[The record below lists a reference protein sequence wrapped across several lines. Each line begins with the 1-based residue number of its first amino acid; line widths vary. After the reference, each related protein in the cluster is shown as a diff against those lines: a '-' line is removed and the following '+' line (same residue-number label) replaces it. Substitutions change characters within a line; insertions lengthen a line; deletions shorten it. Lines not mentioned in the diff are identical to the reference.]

1 MSATTASK
9 EAKETEETP
18 KKKGFSFPAGIT
30 TLGIVAV
37 IVWIAAFFIP
47 SGRYQRDETGSPIP
61 DSWAPVETGQTFI
74 DRLID
79 LLISPINGLYGLQNP
94 ETGFIA
100 PFGIGS
106 LFGAAGVFLFILAI
120 GAFMTAIFSTG
131 ALDRAVARLAYATRN
146 RGWLLLTSLI
156 VLFSLLGS
164 TMGFSDETLGFYA
177 LIIPLAL
184 ALGYDRLVAVGAV
197 FVPAAVGAMASTVNP
212 FSIGVASG
220 EAEVSIGDG
229 IGLRIVLWVLL
240 TGVNIAYVLW
250 YAARV
255 KADPSKS
262 IMPETTPPIAASADI
277 EKMTRRQVGVI
288 VVMAL
293 TFALMIF
300 SVIPWTELL
309 QPENEYYTFAWDLG
323 WWFPEL
329 IALFIVGTIV
339 VGIVGGLGEKGTASA
354 FTKGAG
360 DFIGPALIVVIARG
374 VTVILNNSQTIDT
387 ILAAMETAVASVSDA
402 GFTLLVFL
410 LNAGL
415 AVIVPSSSG
424 HAALAM
430 PLLAPLADIAGV
442 GRELVITIWNTG
454 ARWMGI
460 WMPTNGVLMG
470 GLAIAAV
477 GYNKY
482 IRFIWPLMVALL
494 VVTLAVLLVA
504 TAIG

>member
-1 MSATTASK
+1 MSAIVSDERAGEPGAAPNK
-9 EAKETEETP
+9 P
-18 KKKGFSFPAGIT
+18 GFSFPAGIT
-30 TLGIVAV
+30 TLGIVA
-37 IVWIAAFFIP
+37 ILVWVAAFFIP
-47 SGRYQRDETGSPIP
+47 SGQYQRDESGSPIP
-61 DSWAPVETGQTFI
+61 GTWEAVETGQTFWE
-74 DRLID
+74 RLVD

-100 PFGIGS
+100 PFGVGS

-120 GAFMTAIFSTG
+120 GAFMTAVFSTG
-131 ALDRAVARLAYATRN
+131 ALDQAVARLAYAARD
-146 RGWLLLTSLI
+146 RGWLLLTALI
-156 VLFSLLGS
+156 ILFSLLGS

-184 ALGYDRLVAVGAV
+184 ALNYDRLVAVGAI
-197 FVPAAVGAMASTVNP
+197 FVPASVGAMASTVNP

-220 EAEVSIGDG
+220 EAGVSIGDG
-229 IGLRIVLWVLL
+229 IVLRIILWFAL
-240 TGVNIAYVLW
+240 TGVNIGYVLW

-262 IMPETTPPIAASADI
+262 IMPETSLAQNISGEITP
-277 EKMTRRQVGVI
+277 MTRRQVWVI

-293 TFALMIF
+293 TFGLMIF
-300 SVIPWTELL
+300 SVIPWSNLL
-309 QPENEYYTFAWDLG
+309 MPDDEYYTFAWDLG

-329 IALFIVGTIV
+329 IALFIVGTII
-339 VGIVGGLGEKGTASA
+339 VGVVGGLGEKGTASA

-387 ILAAMETAVASVSDA
+387 ILAAMEQAVASASSA
-402 GFTLLVFL
+402 GFTALVFA

-430 PLLAPLADIAGV
+430 PLLAPLADFAGV
-442 GRELVITIWNTG
+442 GRDLVITVWNTG
-454 ARWMGI
+454 ARWMGL

-494 VVTLAVLLVA
+494 VVSLTILLIA
-504 TAIG
+504 TAMG

>member
-1 MSATTASK
+1 MT
-9 EAKETEETP
+9 
-18 KKKGFSFPAGIT
+18 
-30 TLGIVAV
+30 
-37 IVWIAAFFIP
+37 FF
-47 SGRYQRDETGSPIP
+47 
-61 DSWAPVETGQTFI
+61 DSLV
-74 DRLID
+74 D
-79 LLISPINGLYGLQNP
+79 LLISPINGLYGIQNP

-100 PFGIGS
+100 PFGVGS

-120 GAFMTAIFSTG
+120 GAFMTAVFATG
-131 ALDRAVARLAYATRN
+131 ALDRAVARLAYIARN
-146 RGWLLLTSLI
+146 RGGLLLTSLI

-184 ALGYDRLVAVGAV
+184 ALGYDRLVAVGAI

-220 EAEVSIGDG
+220 EAGVSIGDG
-229 IGLRIVLWVLL
+229 IGLRIVLWVAL
-240 TGVNIAYVLW
+240 TGTNIAYVLW

-262 IMPETTPPIAASADI
+262 IMPETAMRQDAAA
-277 EKMTRRQVGVI
+277 EVEPMTRRQIGVI
-288 VVMAL
+288 IVMTL
-293 TFALMIF
+293 TFLLMIF
-300 SVIPWTELL
+300 SVIPWSNLL
-309 QPENEYYTFAWDLG
+309 LPEDEYYTFAWDLG

-329 IALFIVGTIV
+329 IALFIVGTII

-374 VTVILNNSQTIDT
+374 VTVILNNSQTIDS
-387 ILAAMETAVASVSDA
+387 ILAGMEQAVASASSA
-402 GFTLLVFL
+402 GFTTLVFL

-430 PLLAPLADIAGV
+430 PLLAPLADFAGV
-442 GRELVITIWNTG
+442 GRDLVITIWNTG

-482 IRFIWPLMVALL
+482 IRFIWPLMAALL
-494 VVTLAVLLVA
+494 VVSMAILLVA